1 MMIKAL
7 LMDLDGVLV
16 DMCDS
21 HWLSFNL
28 ALLEVCNFEIG
39 REEHDTS
46 FNGLPTHK
54 KIDILVDQQRVIESQ
69 RQEIWQKKQAF
80 TIDAINSSLSPDED
94 KIALHQWTILKNI
107 KTVCVTNSITET
119 ATLMLDKTGQLPY
132 MHFLITNEMV
142 NNPKPHPEGYIR
154 AMIKLGIMPDECI
167 IVEDSDKGLAAARAT
182 GAHVCHVSGPADV
195 SAKVRKM
202 IQELQ

>member
-1 MMIKAL
+1 MIRAL

-16 DMCDS
+16 DACEW
-21 HWLSFNL
+21 HYIAFNM
-28 ALLEVCNFEIG
+28 ALKQVANDEIAV
-39 REEHDTS
+39 EEHYTT
-46 FNGLPTHK
+46 FNGLPTKK
-54 KIDILVDQQRVIESQ
+54 KIEMLIEQ
-69 RQEIWQKKQAF
+69 GRLRPEDAAQVWTLKQDL
-80 TIDAINSSLSPDED
+80 TKEAIEGNAVYDHD
-94 KIALHQWTILKNI
+94 KIQLHKDTYVMGIR
-107 KTVCVTNSITET
+107 TVCVTNSITDT

-142 NNPKPHPEGYIR
+142 TNPKPHPEGYIR

-167 IVEDSDKGLAAARAT
+167 IVEDSDKGLAAAKAT